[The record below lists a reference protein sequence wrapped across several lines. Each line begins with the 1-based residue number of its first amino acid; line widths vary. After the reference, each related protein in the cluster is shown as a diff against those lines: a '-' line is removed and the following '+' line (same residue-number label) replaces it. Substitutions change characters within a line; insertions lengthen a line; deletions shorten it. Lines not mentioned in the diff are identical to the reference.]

1 MAYSTCDLATDVVDH
16 DVEGPMRDERGGWS
30 WTFANAC
37 ISDVRSDG
45 PAAAVSAL
53 RDYGAR
59 AEDLKRAAA
68 KVLFRWERG
77 DLAQA
82 IRELQEALD
91 VSVAVDVV
99 KFIPAAARNVERQA
113 DSLVPAR
120 RVDATTRPPFPSP

>member
-1 MAYSTCDLATDVVDH
+1 MAYSTCDLATDVVDFLRDVGYELHDH
-16 DVEGPMRDERGGWS
+16 DVEGPMRDDRGGWS

-37 ISDVRSDG
+37 ISDARSEG
-45 PAAAVSAL
+45 PAAAVGAL

-91 VSVAVDVV
+91 ASVDLDVGV
-99 KFIPAAARNVERQA
+99 FILQHG
-113 DSLVPAR
+113 D
-120 RVDATTRPPFPSP
+120 T